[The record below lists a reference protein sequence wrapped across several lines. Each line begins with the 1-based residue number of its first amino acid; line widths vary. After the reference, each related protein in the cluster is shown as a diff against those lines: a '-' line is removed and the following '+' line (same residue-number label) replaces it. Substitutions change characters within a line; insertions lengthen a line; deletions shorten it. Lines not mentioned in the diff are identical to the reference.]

1 MTTRSPAREIALLN
15 KLEHLPVMPRRRIHL
30 HRFDLSSYPVLCW
43 YHGVIRRGRHYS
55 MLCDV
60 QDDGSLA
67 VSISSLRGGRS
78 PRRALKA
85 MRFRGQLPS

>member
-43 YHGVIRRGRHYS
+43 YHGVIRRDAITRCCATCRMTAHWPFRFPACVAAG
-55 MLCDV
+55 
-60 QDDGSLA
+60 
-67 VSISSLRGGRS
+67 LRVAR
-78 PRRALKA
+78 
-85 MRFRGQLPS
+85 

>member
-43 YHGVIRRGRHYS
+43 YHGVIRRGRRY
-55 MLCDV
+55 LQQCDV